1 MLIDLRAAAEPCL
14 ALPVNHLTFPN
25 VFPPRH
31 LVLVLVVMAAAADAF
46 SQLCNGWF
54 DHEQVQ
60 NGDRNKYISVGR
72 HVDNIATYLPSQ
84 SRPIVKR
91 ASHFGL

>member
-1 MLIDLRAAAEPCL
+1 MLIDLRATAEPCL
-14 ALPVNHLTFPN
+14 AFPVNHLTFPN

-31 LVLVLVVMAAAADAF
+31 LVPEAADAF

-54 DHEQVQ
+54 DHDQVQ
-60 NGDRNKYISVGR
+60 WRQDKHMSEGT
-72 HVDNIATYLPSQ
+72 HMHNIAVPSQ